1 MTSKKRFLSAALV
14 FLLASCNQANISETP
29 SSDNVSLTQPS
40 LDEVEP
46 IYKEI
51 VKANIEYNKN
61 GQFTSI
67 DEHNDY
73 KDFIS
78 KLSSFSAGFTEK
90 ALKDNNEN
98 SVCSPL
104 SIYMSLAMLEHLATG
119 SAKQELINTL
129 NIDSETI
136 SKYSKVLFEKSLK
149 ENIEG
154 DVVLGRQLLS
164 NSIWLRD
171 DLTYYEEGLTSLANE
186 FYCDSFSTNFG
197 DSSVI
202 SKYIKEK
209 TFGLL
214 SPTIDIPYDAL
225 AVLVN
230 TVYLQETWDQDMF
243 DGFNYTDNLIDFKN
257 ADNSV
262 TSKKM
267 LSSHFME
274 GRVVETESYKTF
286 YVDTTNNYKFHFIVP
301 NDGYSLSKVFTQ
313 ENIDFV
319 NKLSDYGAVDVKNK
333 IKYST
338 KVYFPEFNIKSEFDV
353 KNILSS
359 SYNVSSLFTFT
370 SFPSITDKSIAI
382 HSIIQECLIDVNKKG
397 VVGGAYTASFPTPTQ
412 PQQEAYTY
420 VDETFIVD
428 KNFGFIVSD
437 SSDVIIFSGI
447 VNNIQ

>member
-1 MTSKKRFLSAALV
+1 MISKKSFLSTALI

-29 SSDNVSLTQPS
+29 SSDNTSLTQPS
-40 LDEVEP
+40 LEEVEP
-46 IYKEI
+46 FYKEI
-51 VKANIEYNKN
+51 VRANIEYNKKV
-61 GQFTSI
+61 QFTPI
-67 DEHNDY
+67 DEYNNY

-90 ALKDNNEN
+90 ALVSNNQN
-98 SVCSPL
+98 LVCSPL
-104 SIYMSLAMLEHLATG
+104 SIYMSLAMLEHLSTG
-119 SAKQELINTL
+119 NAKQELINTL

-149 ENIEG
+149 ENIKG

-171 DLTYYEEGLTSLANE
+171 DLTYYEEGLISLANE
-186 FYCDSFSTNFG
+186 FYCDSFSTNFR

-202 SKYIKEK
+202 SEYIKEK

-214 SPTIDIPYDAL
+214 SPTIDIPSAAL

-230 TVYLQETWDQDMF
+230 TVYLQETWNQDML

-267 LSSHFME
+267 LSSHYME

-301 NDGYSLSKVFTQ
+301 NDGYSLDEVYTQ

-333 IKYST
+333 INYRT
-338 KVYFPEFNIKSEFDV
+338 NVYFPEFKIKSMFDV
-353 KNILSS
+353 KNILSN

-370 SFPSITDKSIAI
+370 SFPSITDKPIAI
-382 HSIIQECLIDVNKKG
+382 DSIIQECVIDVNKKG
-397 VVGGAYTASFPTPTQ
+397 VVGGAYTASFPVAIRP
-412 PQQEAYTY
+412 PEDPYTY
-420 VDETFIVD
+420 VHETFIVD

-447 VNNIQ
+447 VNSI